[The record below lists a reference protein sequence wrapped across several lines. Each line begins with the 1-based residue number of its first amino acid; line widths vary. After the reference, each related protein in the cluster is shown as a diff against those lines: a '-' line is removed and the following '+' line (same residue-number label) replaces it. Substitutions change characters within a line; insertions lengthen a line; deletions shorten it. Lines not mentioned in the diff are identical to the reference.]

1 MDGWTQS
8 DLVTERWR
16 SPLSCTGMLTKVE
29 VPSMDTFLSALTSC
43 RIRIMQLVQDDSL
56 IQIVPVVLCLL
67 IFGAQMIIFVIIKVN
82 IKVMI
87 VSCSSSGHI
96 GLPNHVDH

>member
-43 RIRIMQLVQDDSL
+43 RIRIMQLVQDD
-56 IQIVPVVLCLL
+56 
-67 IFGAQMIIFVIIKVN
+67 
-82 IKVMI
+82 
-87 VSCSSSGHI
+87 
-96 GLPNHVDH
+96 